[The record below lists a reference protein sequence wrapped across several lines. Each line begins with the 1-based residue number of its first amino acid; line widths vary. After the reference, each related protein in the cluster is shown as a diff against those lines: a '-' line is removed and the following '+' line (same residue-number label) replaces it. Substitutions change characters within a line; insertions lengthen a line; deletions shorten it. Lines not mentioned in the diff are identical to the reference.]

1 MRIKSFIRSNPV
13 FVIAGAAALVSML
26 IVPPCPAYASYI
38 DWRTIQLLCCQLLSV
53 QGLMR
58 SGVFSDISGLI
69 LKRASTSR
77 SLCALLIFLCFFV
90 SMLVT
95 NDVSLISFV
104 PLTILALSRTGISDL
119 LIRTLVLETI
129 AANLGSMFTLFGNPQ
144 NLYLFNLS
152 GLSGLQF
159 LILLA
164 PYTLLSLALIA
175 GSVFL
180 IPARKLEMGAGAQKK
195 AEEGR
200 GSKSKR
206 RRALRL
212 ASACL
217 LTLCILVV
225 FHLGNAFFLLIL
237 SAAVYAVLDRKVL
250 TGVNYILPLTFIE
263 FFILT
268 GNIQALPGF
277 SQTLSRIIGGREL
290 VTAVLT
296 SQVISNVPAAMLLSS
311 FTGNIRALIL
321 GTDIGGLGT
330 LIASM
335 ASLISFQFYGTSRD
349 ARPGKYLAV
358 FTLYNGIF
366 LAALLILAAAA
377 GAL

>member
-217 LTLCILVV
+217 LTLCI
-225 FHLGNAFFLLIL
+225 HLGNAFFLLIL